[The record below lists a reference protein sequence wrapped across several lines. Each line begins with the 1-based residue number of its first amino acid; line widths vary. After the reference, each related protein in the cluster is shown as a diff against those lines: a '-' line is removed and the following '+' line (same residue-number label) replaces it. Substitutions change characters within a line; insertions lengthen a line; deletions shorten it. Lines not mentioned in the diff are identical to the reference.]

1 MDAST
6 WLVFLGL
13 CTSLFLTRSVYRLY
27 FHSLSKFPGPK
38 LAAISHLY
46 EFYYDIILS
55 GMFIWEIERMH
66 AKYGD
71 YSSRSRYGVSS
82 SLFLGPI
89 VRINP
94 RELHVKDSMYYDQI
108 YAPGSRKRNKD
119 PKFVTM
125 FSSPYS
131 MIATVDHEHHRF
143 RRGLLSNFFS
153 KQSVSNLGPLIEEKV
168 SLLMQRF
175 KDAYEE
181 NCPVDLSGAFSALTG
196 DIITYYSYGDS
207 MNFLEEKDFKNNVRD
222 AIMETASMVHLN
234 RFFPVLVPL
243 VRRIPPSFMAYIRPA
258 TAVVFKI
265 QQRVAKQSAHA
276 LRNASFGDSDTKA
289 KRTMFDALCDPAI
302 PPHERTLPR
311 LQDEGM
317 ILLSGGT
324 EPTANALTVA
334 AFHLINESSILAKL
348 RTELRTTVFI
358 PGAKAT
364 LTRLEQLPY
373 LVSTITS
380 SPH

>member
-1 MDAST
+1 MDSSSWFT
-6 WLVFLGL
+6 ILGL
-13 CTSLFLTRSVYRLY
+13 CTGLCLARSVYRLY

-46 EFYYDIILS
+46 EFYHDVIRS
-55 GMFIWEIERMH
+55 GMFIWEIEKMH

-71 YSSRSRYGVSS
+71 YSSWSRYGVSS

-108 YAPGSRKRNKD
+108 YASGSRKRNKD
-119 PKFVTM
+119 PKFVSM

-153 KQSVSNLGPLIEEKV
+153 KQSVFNLSPLIEEKV
-168 SLLMQRF
+168 LLLMQRF
-175 KDAYEE
+175 KDAYED
-181 NCPVDLSGAFSALTG
+181 NSPVDLSAAFSALTG
-196 DIITYYSYGDS
+196 DIITYYSYGES
-207 MNFLEEKDFKNNVRD
+207 MNFLEEKGFKNNVRD

-243 VRRIPPSFMAYIRPA
+243 IRRIPPWFMAYIRPA
-258 TAVVFKI
+258 TAVVFTI
-265 QQRVAKQSAHA
+265 QQKVAKQSAHA
-276 LRNASFGDSDTKA
+276 LRSAGSGDSDTKA
-289 KRTMFDALCDPAI
+289 KRTMFDALSDPAI
-302 PPHERTLPR
+302 PPRERTLPR

-334 AFHLINESSILAKL
+334 AFHLINESSILTKL
-348 RTELRTTVFI
+348 RTELKRVVFI
-358 PGAKAT
+358 SGAKAS
-364 LTRLEQLPY
+364 LTQLERLPY
-373 LVSTITS
+373 LVSTIIV
-380 SPH
+380 SPQ